1 MPYTYELWRLVEV
14 KDDTRSTWELLA
26 RFPNAKRARMRI
38 HEAAGSS
45 IVSAEDNLYWYE
57 DLDGTHT
64 FRIEAKPVS
73 ATGETS

>member
-26 RFPNAKRARMRI
+26 RFPNARRARMRI

-45 IVSAEDNLYWYE
+45 IVSAEDNVYWYE
-57 DLDGTHT
+57 DVDGTHT
-64 FRIEAKPVS
+64 FRIEAMPAS
-73 ATGETS
+73 APGETS